1 MGQRRRMARSVRVR
15 GLGLGLGLVGV
26 WAGGGAVFPGGS
38 VGLLEV
44 MDGEEGRGCCS
55 VPWL

>member
-15 GLGLGLGLVGV
+15 GLGPGLGLVGV

-44 MDGEEGRGCCS
+44 MDGEEG
-55 VPWL
+55 